1 MTRVFLIAESS
12 GALERLE
19 NALEAADFEI
29 AGTAPDF
36 ENLPGVILE
45 DVDVTVA
52 DAGDGPPGEALQTI
66 QESGLLGATRVALL
80 TDEAAPVWVSQA
92 LRAGVRGVLRAEVSG
107 QQLRAALDAIAHGLV
122 VLYPSEVFTERK
134 TEATPDGFGI
144 AMEPL
149 TPREKEV
156 LQMLGQG
163 RSNKQI
169 AGGLRISEHT
179 VKFHVASVLG
189 KLGVSTRTEAVS
201 LAMRRGLI
209 LL

>member
-169 AGGLRISEHT
+169 AGGLKISEHT

>member
-1 MTRVFLIAESS
+1 MTRVFLIAESRR
-12 GALERLE
+12 ALERLE

-29 AGTAPDF
+29 AGTTSHF
-36 ENLPGVILE
+36 EHLLGVIPE
-45 DVDVTVA
+45 GVDVTVA

-66 QESGLLGATRVALL
+66 EESGLLRATRVALL
-80 TDEAAPVWVSQA
+80 TDEAAPVWVRQA
-92 LRAGVRGVLRAEVSG
+92 LHAGVRGVFPAEVSV
-107 QQLRAALDAIAHGLV
+107 QQLRAALAAIAHGLV
-122 VLYPSEVFTERK
+122 VLYPSGLFAEHK
-134 TEATPDGFGI
+134 TEAPPDSFGL

-149 TPREKEV
+149 TPREQEV

-163 RSNKQI
+163 KSNKEI
-169 AGGLRISEHT
+169 AGGLKISEHT
-179 VKFHVASVLG
+179 VKFHVASILG

>member
-12 GALERLE
+12 SALERLE
-19 NALEAADFEI
+19 HALEAADFEI

-36 ENLPGVILE
+36 ENLPGAIPE

-52 DAGDGPPGEALQTI
+52 DAGNGPPGEALESI

-92 LRAGVRGVLRAEVSG
+92 LRAGVRGVLRAEVSV

-122 VLYPSEVFTERK
+122 VLYPREVFTRRK
-134 TEATPDGFGI
+134 TEATADSFSI
-144 AMEPL
+144 AIEPL

-156 LQMLGQG
+156 LQMLGLG
-163 RSNKQI
+163 MSNKQI
-169 AGGLRISEHT
+169 AGGLKISEHT
-179 VKFHVASVLG
+179 AKFHVASILG
-189 KLGVSTRTEAVS
+189 KLGVTTRTEAVS